1 MKVAVV
7 AAILA
12 VVGVLFIAT
21 PAAAHQLIPG
31 VGGFAAMVL
40 HPLAVTD
47 HLLAIIALGLVSGTS
62 SSTRFDALLLV
73 LTLGVLGGYLVAV
86 LGISPDFAALAP
98 LLLAAT
104 SGALTALAC
113 RLPFAALAGLA
124 ALTGL
129 AVGTATPPED
139 PAGRAV
145 ILTGIGAA
153 IGTALLFTLF
163 AAIARMAERDWQ
175 RTGLRV
181 AGSWITACA
190 LLVLAL
196 AASRAWR

>member
-1 MKVAVV
+1 MKAAAVAR
-7 AAILA
+7 ILA
-12 VVGVLFIAT
+12 VVGALSVAA

-31 VGGFAAMVL
+31 VGGCAAMVL

-47 HLLAIIALGLVSGTS
+47 HLLAIVALGLLSGMS
-62 SSTRFDALLLV
+62 LSTRFDALLLV
-73 LTLGVLGGYLVAV
+73 LALGVLGGYLIAV
-86 LGISPDFAALAP
+86 TGTSPDFAALAP

-104 SGALTALAC
+104 SGALTALAF
-113 RLPFAALAGLA
+113 RPPFAALAGLA

-129 AVGTATPPED
+129 AIGGATPPED
-139 PAGRAV
+139 PASRAV
-145 ILTGIGAA
+145 ILTGIGAV
-153 IGTALLFTLF
+153 IGTALLFILF
-163 AAIARMAERDWQ
+163 AAVARMAERDWQ